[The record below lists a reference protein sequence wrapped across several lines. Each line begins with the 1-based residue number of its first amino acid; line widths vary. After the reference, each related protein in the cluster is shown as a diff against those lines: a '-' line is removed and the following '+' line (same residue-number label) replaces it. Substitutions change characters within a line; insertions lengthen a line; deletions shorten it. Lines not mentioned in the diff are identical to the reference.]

1 VRRPQ
6 TLLSAAL
13 LSALAAA
20 PGAASAQEQAP
31 TPAGVGGQN
40 QPNASDGGQA
50 FADPSQLFSGQA
62 GAFFG
67 VGIGKIDG
75 DVYATT
81 LLNTDF
87 SVGPVGVGLGLP
99 VHLLVR
105 NDASTGTRESK
116 AYGGV
121 VRRRDFD
128 QFENYLRV
136 VRYLRYGHKRDELYV
151 LAGQQWG
158 SSIGHGTLVNRYNN
172 TLNLDRAKFG
182 LALDVNTIWFGVETL
197 ADSIVDPALLA
208 SRAYVR
214 PLGDVPYFR
223 GWAVGAT
230 VAVDRAAPRSLATAT
245 SASGQR
251 VLQVDEHGA
260 PVVALGEATY
270 AAGID
275 TEFEVVHNSMLSLIP
290 YVDLNRL
297 LGAGNGLHTG
307 VLVDVRIPVPVL
319 DIDLQARLE
328 YRRLQAGYLPE
339 YFDQQYDL
347 ARYQFALRTSTP
359 AGMVTTYQPK
369 ATAARE
375 LHRTGGGAKNG
386 YYGELAF
393 NFAGL
398 VQVGGV
404 LQGYEGENG
413 SSLGLFATLP
423 RFQTFK
429 LSGYYLRNNFNG
441 FRDAF
446 TLDERSL
453 LAFAAAYNIAGPL
466 YFRADF
472 TRQWQLLPNRPRI
485 EAVDRYNVG
494 LALFVTL

>member
-1 VRRPQ
+1 
-6 TLLSAAL
+6 
-13 LSALAAA
+13 
-20 PGAASAQEQAP
+20 
-31 TPAGVGGQN
+31 
-40 QPNASDGGQA
+40 
-50 FADPSQLFSGQA
+50 
-62 GAFFG
+62 
-67 VGIGKIDG
+67 
-75 DVYATT
+75 
-81 LLNTDF
+81 
-87 SVGPVGVGLGLP
+87 
-99 VHLLVR
+99 
-105 NDASTGTRESK
+105 
-116 AYGGV
+116 
-121 VRRRDFD
+121 
-128 QFENYLRV
+128 
-136 VRYLRYGHKRDELYV
+136 
-151 LAGQQWG
+151 
-158 SSIGHGTLVNRYNN
+158 
-172 TLNLDRAKFG
+172 
-182 LALDVNTIWFGVETL
+182 
-197 ADSIVDPALLA
+197 
-208 SRAYVR
+208 
-214 PLGDVPYFR
+214 
-223 GWAVGAT
+223 VGAT

>member
-1 VRRPQ
+1 MPRPPAF
-6 TLLSAAL
+6 LSTAL
-13 LSALAAA
+13 LAVLALS

-31 TPAGVGGQN
+31 TSAGAGGQN
-40 QPNASDGGQA
+40 LPNASGGGQA
-50 FADPSQLFSGQA
+50 FADPSQLFSGQG
-62 GAFFG
+62 GAFLG
-67 VGIGKIDG
+67 VGIGKIGG

-81 LLNTDF
+81 LLNADF
-87 SVGPVGVGLGLP
+87 SVGPVAVGLGLP
-99 VHLLVR
+99 LHLLVS

-116 AYGGV
+116 AYDCL

-136 VRYLRYGHKRDELYV
+136 VRYVRYGQKRDELYV
-151 LAGQQWG
+151 LAGQHWG

-172 TLNLDRAKFG
+172 TLNLDRAKLG

-197 ADSIVDPALLA
+197 ADSLVNPALLA

-214 PLGDVPYFR
+214 PLGDMPILH

-230 VAVDRAAPRSLATAT
+230 VAVDRTAPRALATTT
-245 SASGQR
+245 SASGQT
-251 VLQVDEHGA
+251 VLQADEHGA
-260 PVVALGEATY
+260 PLVARGEATY
-270 AAGID
+270 AVGVD
-275 TEFEVVHNSMLSLIP
+275 TEFEVVHNSILSLTP

-297 LGAGNGLHTG
+297 VGAGNGLHTG
-307 VLVDVRIPVPVL
+307 ILADLRIPVPLV
-319 DIDLQARLE
+319 DVDLQARLE

-375 LHRTGGGAKNG
+375 LHGTGGGAKHG

-404 LQGYEGENG
+404 LQGYEGDNG

-453 LAFAAAYNIAGPL
+453 LAFAAAYNITGPL
-466 YFRADF
+466 YFRAEF